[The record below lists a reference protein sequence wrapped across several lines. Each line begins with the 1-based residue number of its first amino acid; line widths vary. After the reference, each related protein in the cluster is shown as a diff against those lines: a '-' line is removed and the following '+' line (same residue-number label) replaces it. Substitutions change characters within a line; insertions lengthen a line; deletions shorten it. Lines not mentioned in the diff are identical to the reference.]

1 MNIEEFR
8 NYCLMKP
15 GVTEGFPFDA
25 TTLVF
30 KVFGKMFALTDL
42 EDAFSL
48 NLKCDPEK
56 AISLRE
62 HYSSVTPGYH
72 MNKRHW
78 NTIMIDGSI
87 NDTVLYALVDH
98 SYEIVVQ
105 SLPEKVKRQL
115 QVGEILPEN

>member
-15 GVTEGFPFDA
+15 CVTEGFPFDA
-25 TTLVF
+25 KTLVF
-30 KVFGKMFALTDL
+30 KVCGKIFAITDL
-42 EDAFSL
+42 EDDFSL

-87 NDTVLYALVDH
+87 DDALLYTLIDH
-98 SYEIVVQ
+98 SYNIVVE
-105 SLPEKVKRQL
+105 SLPEKVRRQL
-115 QVGEILPEN
+115 QAGEIQPGS